1 MNLKEKQF
9 GYWLSVLLLLLC
21 IAMAIIYTVSYMGS
35 SEFSWP
41 AFLILLINIAVGV
54 ILLLVDKIAWYPAI
68 SFVLVLLLL
77 LFFALGMV
85 NYVAN
90 AVIGIDSDGVD
101 VKFIA
106 SVVVIGAILIVNWL
120 SLCMKQKA

>member
-1 MNLKEKQF
+1 MNLKDKQF

-21 IAMAIIYTVSYMGS
+21 IAMAIIYAVGYRGS

-41 AFLILLINIAVGV
+41 AFLILLINIVAGV
-54 ILLLVDKIAWYPAI
+54 ILLLADKFDWFPVI

-106 SVVVIGAILIVNWL
+106 SVVVIAAILIVNWL